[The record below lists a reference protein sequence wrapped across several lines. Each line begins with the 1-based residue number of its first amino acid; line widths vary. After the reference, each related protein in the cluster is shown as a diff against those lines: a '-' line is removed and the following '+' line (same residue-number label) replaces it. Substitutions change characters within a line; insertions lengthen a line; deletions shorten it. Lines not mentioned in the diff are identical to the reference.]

1 MHYAKKLALVDPKF
15 LEQLKV
21 DREYEHI
28 QRQAPAVAKTSL
40 SLDITRI
47 LNDHTI
53 PDDEKVKLYAN
64 ALRRYVNIRNELPVA
79 QNEPQPLPP
88 LPPTPP
94 SPPWSTSPLPPPR
107 LFTVGQAPPKK
118 RARVRKKP
126 SKWEQLRRELPPRI
140 RRRPTKWEGF

>member
-15 LEQLKV
+15 LEQLKI

-28 QRQAPAVAKTSL
+28 QRPAPAVAKTPL

-64 ALRRYVNIRNELPVA
+64 ALHRYVNIRNELPVV
-79 QNEPQPLPP
+79 QKEPLPLPP
-88 LPPTPP
+88 LPPPP
-94 SPPWSTSPLPPPR
+94 PPPWSSSPLPPPR
-107 LFTVGQAPPKK
+107 LFTVGQALPKK
-118 RARVRKKP
+118 TSSFAQETRQVGAAA
-126 SKWEQLRRELPPRI
+126 
-140 RRRPTKWEGF
+140 T

>member
-15 LEQLKV
+15 LEQSKV

-28 QRQAPAVAKTSL
+28 QRPAPAVAKTSL

-64 ALRRYVNIRNELPVA
+64 ALRRYINIGNELPVV
-79 QNEPQPLPP
+79 QNEPLPP
-88 LPPTPP
+88 PPPPPPPP
-94 SPPWSTSPLPPPR
+94 SPRSSSPLPPPR
-107 LFTVGQAPPKK
+107 LFTVGQAPPEK
-118 RARVRKKP
+118 RARLRKKP
-126 SKWEQLRRELPPRI
+126 AKWEQLRRELPQRI
-140 RRRPTKWEGF
+140 RRRLIKYEGF